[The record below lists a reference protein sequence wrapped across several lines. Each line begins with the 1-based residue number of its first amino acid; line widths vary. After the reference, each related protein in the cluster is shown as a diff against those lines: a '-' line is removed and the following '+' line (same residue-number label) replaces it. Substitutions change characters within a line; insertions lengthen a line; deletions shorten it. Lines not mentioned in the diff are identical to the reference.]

1 MAPGSFND
9 QRPVRQCQTLE
20 ALMLAT
26 ESAICVYGIIKE
38 LPEGKTA
45 YDGHE
50 LSVSY
55 WELICGD
62 PAGGAEAL
70 LNEEAHVDVQLDNRH
85 MMIRGENTSKILKLR
100 SVVMLSVSRALFQG
114 RLFWQRSIFFSI
126 CDRVDHFNFRM
137 TKTIFFLLF

>member
-1 MAPGSFND
+1 
-9 QRPVRQCQTLE
+9 
-20 ALMLAT
+20 MLAT

-45 YDGHE
+45 YDCHE

-55 WELICGD
+55 WELICGA

-70 LNEEAHVDVQLDNRH
+70 LNEEAHVDVQLDNGH

-100 SVVMLSVSRALFQG
+100 SVVMQAFRGHYFKEDYFGKEAFFFLSVIG
-114 RLFWQRSIFFSI
+114 WIISISE
-126 CDRVDHFNFRM
+126 
-137 TKTIFFLLF
+137 